1 MDKQLDKILDE
12 LRKEVGKISP
22 NLLPLINK
30 FIESCQG
37 GKRLRGKL
45 VILGYEIGQVHLEG
59 AKAHLRGEILK
70 IAAAYEI
77 MHSAILAHDDII
89 DQSPTRRGQPS
100 LYKSVGMEQAIT
112 LADLGFFLAI
122 KIISEAKF
130 PEKAKNEA
138 LKLFSQTMVD
148 TAIGQMLDIQK
159 SLPALSVR
167 QAGGRQGD
175 PLLIM
180 QLKTAKYTVA
190 GPLQLGAMLGGA
202 KEELIRELGEFGESL
217 GVAFQIKDDILD
229 GEVKSVDDA
238 MVKALKYSARA
249 KKIIPKITNDPKM
262 IKLLEELVDYMV
274 GRRK

>member
-138 LKLFSQTMVD
+138 LKLFSQTMVA

-159 SLPALSVR
+159 
-167 QAGGRQGD
+167 GD
-175 PLLIM
+175 PATVM
-180 QLKTAKYTVA
+180 KLKTARYTVA
-190 GPLQLGAMLGGA
+190 GPLQLGAILGGA
-202 KEELIRELGEFGESL
+202 REELIGELGEFGESL

-229 GEVKSVDDA
+229 KEANDEDLVN
-238 MVKALKYSARA
+238 ALKYMDKAR
-249 KKIIPKITNDPKM
+249 KIIPKLTNDLKM
-262 IKLLEELVDYMV
+262 KKVLNELVDYMV
-274 GRRK
+274 ERSK